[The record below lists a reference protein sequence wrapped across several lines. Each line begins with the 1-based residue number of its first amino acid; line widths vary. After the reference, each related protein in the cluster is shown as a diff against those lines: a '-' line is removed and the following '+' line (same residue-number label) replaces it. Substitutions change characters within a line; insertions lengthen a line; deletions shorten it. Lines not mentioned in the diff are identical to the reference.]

1 MDLRPIIHSLFNQS
15 EYPCF
20 DAARVR
26 QLCASLAS
34 QGGNSMAR
42 KVGQIIAR
50 GDRRWLIRVYLGRD
64 HETKKRNYHNRTI
77 HGSMREAQAYLTR
90 KMRERDLGRD
100 LEGAKITLNEYLDRW
115 LKTAVGPRVRPK
127 TFQDYQGMLHRYVRP
142 ILGERILAALRP
154 LDLQAMYQHMTERGL
169 SARTI
174 RYAHVLMKGAMQQ
187 AVRWRLLLENPA
199 DGLKVPQQVRN
210 EMRSLTVE
218 QARVLL
224 KAAEGTKYGPVL
236 AVALTTG
243 MRPSEYLG
251 LKWQDIDWARQTV
264 SVVRSIRRLNG
275 KWCFSDTK
283 RLRSRRPIKLQNWI
297 VSLLHDLHT
306 KVSAQD
312 LYPEARDLIFR
323 TPSGQPISADY
334 LAKHFRS
341 ILDIAGV
348 PRMRLYDLRHSAATI
363 ALAAG
368 VSPKVVSEQLG
379 HASTAFTLD
388 TYAHVLPHMQDEAA
402 ARVEAML
409 FRQTA

>member
-1 MDLRPIIHSLFNQS
+1 
-15 EYPCF
+15 
-20 DAARVR
+20 
-26 QLCASLAS
+26 
-34 QGGNSMAR
+34 MAR

-64 HETKKRNYHNRTI
+64 SGTNKRNYHNRTI
-77 HGSMREAQAYLTR
+77 QGSMREAQAYLTR
-90 KMRERDLGRD
+90 KLRERDLGRD
-100 LEGAKITLNEYLDRW
+100 LEGAKVTLNEYLDRW
-115 LKTAVGPRVRPK
+115 LETAVGPRVRPK
-127 TFQDYQGMLHRYVRP
+127 TFQDYQGMLYRYVRP
-142 ILGERILAALRP
+142 VLGERVLAALRP
-154 LDLQAMYQHMTERGL
+154 LDLQSVYQQMIERGL
-169 SARTI
+169 SARTG
-174 RYAHVLMKGAMQQ
+174 RYAHVVLKCAMQQ

-199 DGLKVPQQVRN
+199 DGLKVPHQVRN
-210 EMRSLTVE
+210 EMQSLTIE
-218 QARVLL
+218 HARALL
-224 KAAEGTKYGPVL
+224 KAAEATKYGPVI

-251 LKWQDIDWARQTV
+251 LKWQDTEWARQTV

-283 RLRSRRPIKLQNWI
+283 RLRSRRPIKLQSWI

-312 LYPEARDLIFR
+312 FYPEARDLIFT

-341 ILDIAGV
+341 ILDLAGV
-348 PRMRLYDLRHSAATI
+348 PRLRLYDLRHSAATI
-363 ALAAG
+363 ALAAE

-388 TYAHVLPHMQDEAA
+388 TYAHVLPPMQDEAA

-409 FRQTA
+409 FGAAA

>member
-1 MDLRPIIHSLFNQS
+1 
-15 EYPCF
+15 
-20 DAARVR
+20 
-26 QLCASLAS
+26 
-34 QGGNSMAR
+34 
-42 KVGQIIAR
+42 
-50 GDRRWLIRVYLGRD
+50 
-64 HETKKRNYHNRTI
+64 
-77 HGSMREAQAYLTR
+77 
-90 KMRERDLGRD
+90 
-100 LEGAKITLNEYLDRW
+100 
-115 LKTAVGPRVRPK
+115 
-127 TFQDYQGMLHRYVRP
+127 
-142 ILGERILAALRP
+142 
-154 LDLQAMYQHMTERGL
+154 
-169 SARTI
+169 
-174 RYAHVLMKGAMQQ
+174 MKGAMQQ

-210 EMRSLTVE
+210 EMRSLTIE
-218 QARVLL
+218 QARALL

-283 RLRSRRPIKLQNWI
+283 RLRSRRPIKLQSWI
-297 VSLLHDLHT
+297 VSLLHDLRT

-323 TPSGQPISADY
+323 MPSGQPISADY

-341 ILDIAGV
+341 ILDLAGV
-348 PRMRLYDLRHSAATI
+348 PRIRLYDLRHSAATI
-363 ALAAG
+363 ALATG

-409 FRQTA
+409 FGATA

>member
-1 MDLRPIIHSLFNQS
+1 
-15 EYPCF
+15 
-20 DAARVR
+20 
-26 QLCASLAS
+26 
-34 QGGNSMAR
+34 MAR

-64 HETKKRNYHNRTI
+64 HDTNKRNYHNRTI
-77 HGSMREAQAYLTR
+77 HGSMREAQSYLTR
-90 KMRERDLGRD
+90 KLRERDLGRD
-100 LEGAKITLNEYLDRW
+100 LQGAEITLNEYLDRW
-115 LKTAVGPRVRPK
+115 LETAVRPRVRPK

-142 ILGERILAALRP
+142 ILGERVLAGLRP
-154 LDLQAMYQHMTERGL
+154 LDLQTMYHQMTERGL
-169 SARTI
+169 SARTV
-174 RYAHVLMKGAMQQ
+174 RYAHVVVKSAMQQ

-199 DGLKVPQQVRN
+199 DGLKVPQQQRI
-210 EMRSLTVE
+210 EMRSLAVD
-218 QARVLL
+218 QARMLL
-224 KAAEGTKYGPVL
+224 KAVEGTRYGPVL

-251 LKWQDIDWARQTV
+251 LKWQDIDWARQTI
-264 SVVRSIRRLNG
+264 SVVRSIQRLNG
-275 KWCFSDTK
+275 RWCFSDTK
-283 RLRSRRPIKLQNWI
+283 RSRSRRPIKLQSWI
-297 VSLLHDLHT
+297 VALLRDLQT
-306 KVSAQD
+306 KAGAQD
-312 LYPEARDLIFR
+312 LYPEAHELVFT
-323 TPSGQPISADY
+323 TPSGQPINADS
-334 LAKHFRS
+334 LAKQFRS
-341 ILDIAGV
+341 ILDLAGV